1 MGGEFDSPPVF
12 FVHLGWM
19 TEFLQTAVDAA
30 REAGKLQREHFGK
43 PLNVNAAESHDIKL
57 ELDVLSQELITR
69 IILGHYPEHAIYG
82 EEGLTGNQEGEF
94 QWIVDPIDG
103 TVNYYYGLPHFCV
116 SIALRRNGEIILGV
130 IYDPMR
136 DELWS
141 VEKGGTATLN
151 GVPCIASQRDK
162 LSEAIVS
169 IGFSKSAPAIG
180 LGLPLL
186 EKMAY
191 QVRKCRMLGSAA
203 LDLAYVATGRM
214 DAYIESSISLWDV
227 AAGVLLVEAAGGR
240 VDLKPHATNPDKF
253 SIVATGGKIEEL
265 REIKI

>member
-1 MGGEFDSPPVF
+1 
-12 FVHLGWM
+12 M
-19 TEFLQTAVDAA
+19 TDFLKTAIEAA

-43 PLNVNAAESHDIKL
+43 PLNVNSAESHDIKL
-57 ELDVLSQELITR
+57 ELDVQSQELITR
-69 IILGHYPEHAIYG
+69 IIIGGYPDHAIYG
-82 EEGLTGNQEGEF
+82 EEGLTGNQGGEF

-116 SIALRRNGEIILGV
+116 SIALRRNGEMILGV
-130 IYDPMR
+130 IYDPIR

-141 VEKGGTATLN
+141 VEKGGLPTLN
-151 GVPCIASQRDK
+151 GVPCVASQRNQ

-169 IGFSKSAPAIG
+169 IGFSKSIAAIQ

-186 EKMAY
+186 EKLAP

-227 AAGVLLVEAAGGR
+227 AAGVMLVEAAGGK
-240 VDLKPHATNPDKF
+240 VDLKPHPNNPDKF
-253 SIVATGGKIEEL
+253 SIMACGGKIDFL
-265 REIKI
+265 AEIKN

>member
-1 MGGEFDSPPVF
+1 
-12 FVHLGWM
+12 M
-19 TEFLQTAVDAA
+19 TELLHTAIDAA
-30 REAGKLQREHFGK
+30 RQAGKLQHDNFGK
-43 PLNVNAAESHDIKL
+43 PLDVNVIEAHDIKL
-57 ELDVLSQELITR
+57 DLDVRSQELITR
-69 IILGHYPEHAIYG
+69 ILLDRYPGHAILG

-116 SIALRRNGEIILGV
+116 SIALRQNGKIILGV

-141 VEKGGTATLN
+141 VEKGGIPTLN
-151 GVPCIASQRDK
+151 GVPCAASKRDK

-169 IGFSKSAPAIG
+169 IGFAKTNAAIES
-180 LGLPLL
+180 GLPLL

-191 QVRKCRMLGSAA
+191 NVRKCRMLGSAA
-203 LDLAYVATGRM
+203 LDLAYVATGRL
-214 DAYIESSISLWDV
+214 DAYIESSISLWDI

-240 VDLKPHATNPDKF
+240 VDLKPHPGNPNKF
-253 SIVATGGKIEEL
+253 SIVACGGKIDFGL
-265 REIKI
+265 

>member
-1 MGGEFDSPPVF
+1 MILLSF
-12 FVHLGWM
+12 FLCIFNSM
-19 TEFLQTAVDAA
+19 TEFLQTAIDAA
-30 REAGKLQREHFGK
+30 REAGKLQRKHFGK

-57 ELDVLSQELITR
+57 ELDVQSQELITR
-69 IILGHYPEHAIYG
+69 IILERYPDHAIYG
-82 EEGLTGNQEGEF
+82 EEGLTGNQGGEF

-103 TVNYYYGLPHFCV
+103 TVNYYYGLPHFCI
-116 SIALRRNGEIILGV
+116 SIALRRNGVIILGV
-130 IYDPMR
+130 IFDPMR
-136 DELWS
+136 DELWT
-141 VEKGGTATLN
+141 VEKGGIPTLN
-151 GVPCIASQRDK
+151 GVQCVASQRDK

-169 IGFSKSAPAIG
+169 IGFSKSSAAIQT
-180 LGLPLL
+180 GLPLL

-240 VDLKPHATNPDKF
+240 VELKPHTDNPDKF
-253 SIVATGGKIEEL
+253 SIMACGGKIDFL
-265 REIKI
+265 AEILNH